1 MANELNLRSTATGE
15 TIYATIRAFAGTMW
29 NGSTLEALTVA
40 NWGNYDIAMT
50 ETPASSYYYV
60 ATWPASLTTAGW
72 YYVDVYRQ
80 AGASPD
86 ISDSLIASL
95 LVYWDGTT
103 ASPQATDASASAVAS
118 VTAGVSLA
126 DDAIT
131 SAKFDETT
139 AFPLKS
145 ADAGATTILRQT
157 GQGPYWTGGMRVDGG
172 LAVYDGIAINDGSG
186 DTGDLTIQGQLYAGA
201 VDVTGA
207 VNIGEYVALGDDTDS
222 LVLKGAITQRPDG
235 MHPLTERYLLEQPE
249 TDMTPTELLRLILA
263 VVAGET
269 DVPDENTVAFKRAD
283 GETVAV
289 TVAHDTEGK
298 RTTITY
304 GTLT

>member
-40 NWGNYDIAMT
+40 HWTDYDIAMT

-60 ATWPASLTTAGW
+60 ASWPASLTTAGW

-118 VTAGVSLA
+118 VTSGVNLSNQHVTLSSVTVTGGLSIGGGVVVDNDVA
-126 DDAIT
+126 IRSGGSWDGNLTVDGQFYTGAIEVQDNMSIGGYASVGDDA
-131 SAKFDETT
+131 
-139 AFPLKS
+139 
-145 ADAGATTILRQT
+145 
-157 GQGPYWTGGMRVDGG
+157 
-172 LAVYDGIAINDGSG
+172 
-186 DTGDLTIQGQLYAGA
+186 
-201 VDVTGA
+201 
-207 VNIGEYVALGDDTDS
+207 DS
-222 LVLKGAITQRPDG
+222 VVLKGAITQRPDG